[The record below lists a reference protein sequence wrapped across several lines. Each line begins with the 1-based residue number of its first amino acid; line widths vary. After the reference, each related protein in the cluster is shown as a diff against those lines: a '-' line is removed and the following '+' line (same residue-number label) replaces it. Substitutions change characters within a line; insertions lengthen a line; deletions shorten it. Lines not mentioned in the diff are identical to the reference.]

1 VLAEVEGWAA
11 EFERLC
17 ERIGPR
23 FARPEVRRRAA
34 GFLRGLLG
42 GVDRKNGWQLAEHAR
57 ETTPDG
63 MQRLLTSAR
72 WDAEALRDDVRAY
85 VVEQL
90 GDPGGVLVVDETGF
104 LKKGAKSAG
113 VQRQYSG
120 TAGRIENCQVGVFLA
135 YASGKGRALVDREL
149 YLPAE
154 WASDPARRA
163 EAHVP
168 EQVGFQTKPQLAQQ
182 LLARA
187 LDAGVPAGWVTA
199 DEVYGGDARLR
210 AFLEQRDLAYV
221 LAVKA
226 TQPLWAASAQGPS
239 ELPAREL
246 VARLP
251 ARAWR
256 RLSADDG
263 AKGPRI
269 YDWARVALT
278 RPGWP
283 GRGFWLLARRRLTDG
298 ELAYH
303 ACFGPAP
310 TTLAELVR
318 VAGSRW
324 AVEEC
329 FQAAKDQV
337 GLDHY
342 QVRRYDAW
350 YRHVTLV
357 LVTQAF
363 LAAVRAQAAVDHAGV
378 VGRASAGGG

>member
-1 VLAEVEGWAA
+1 VLAEVEAWAA

-17 ERIGPR
+17 ERISPR
-23 FARPEVRRRAA
+23 FARPEVRRRVA

-42 GVDRKNGWQLAEHAR
+42 EVERKNGWQLAEHAG

-72 WDAEALRDDVRAY
+72 WDPDGLRDDVRAY
-85 VVEQL
+85 VVEHL

-104 LKKGAKSAG
+104 LKKGNKSAG

-120 TAGRIENCQVGVFLA
+120 TAGRIENCQVGVFLT
-135 YASGKGRALVDREL
+135 YASPKGRALVDREL
-149 YLPAE
+149 YLPKE
-154 WASDPARRA
+154 WAADAARRA
-163 EAHVP
+163 EGHVP
-168 EQVGFQTKPQLAQQ
+168 EQVGFHTKPQLAQQ
-182 LLARA
+182 MLARA
-187 LDAGVPAGWVTA
+187 VDAGVPAGWVTA

-210 AFLEQRDLAYV
+210 AFLEERDLAYV

-226 TQPLWAASAQGPS
+226 TQPLWAQAAQGPAEVPAC
-239 ELPAREL
+239 ELIAG
-246 VARLP
+246 LP

-256 RLSADDG
+256 RLSAGDG
-263 AKGPRI
+263 AKGPRV
-269 YDWARVALT
+269 YDWARVGLT

-283 GRGFWLLARRRLTDG
+283 GRGFWLLARRRLSDG
-298 ELAYH
+298 ELAFY
-303 ACFGPAP
+303 ACFGPAR

-318 VAGSRW
+318 VAGTRL

-329 FQAAKDQV
+329 FQAGKGQV

-350 YRHVTLV
+350 YRHTSLAMAA
-357 LVTQAF
+357 QGF
-363 LAAVRAQAAVDHAGV
+363 LAAVRAQT
-378 VGRASAGGG
+378 GRAGAGGG